1 MLTGTVTPDLSL
13 QDLHLQQAL
22 AAIAM
27 DEVPNALHHVLHAKN
42 EADPSVADALSEIVA
57 LLSAGELHDAEHEI
71 EVLLGEEVHAG

>member
-1 MLTGTVTPDLSL
+1 
-13 QDLHLQQAL
+13 
-22 AAIAM
+22 
-27 DEVPNALHHVLHAKN
+27 VLHAKN